1 MTCKQE
7 AESSKSS
14 RSKSSN
20 GDDSEENNSDTPTAG
35 DRDEKG
41 TPRRKRLREQTKTA
55 CLRCKKRKGKCSGER
70 PVCTYCRNRKID
82 CQYDVRV
89 GISKR
94 AELERKLNEATT
106 RSCELG
112 ILLHAL
118 QSGSDEE
125 STMLLARLRMG
136 ESLDNIVS
144 SLLTPKDE
152 TVGAVPAQTHTQ
164 NEHSVSRRYV
174 SLVPIKQE
182 WLDSYYNSVVS
193 RQLLPAE
200 PVHAFRNEG
209 SPLMTEESLSSTIVH
224 QEPLGSQRPHDSVC
238 EDAK

>member
-1 MTCKQE
+1 
-7 AESSKSS
+7 
-14 RSKSSN
+14 
-20 GDDSEENNSDTPTAG
+20 
-35 DRDEKG
+35 
-41 TPRRKRLREQTKTA
+41 
-55 CLRCKKRKGKCSGER
+55 
-70 PVCTYCRNRKID
+70 
-82 CQYDVRV
+82 
-89 GISKR
+89 
-94 AELERKLNEATT
+94 
-106 RSCELG
+106 
-112 ILLHAL
+112 
-118 QSGSDEE
+118 
-125 STMLLARLRMG
+125 MLLARLRMG

-193 RQLLPAE
+193 RQVSRSKISMALEYKADAGHKLLPAE